1 MSDHTVK
8 AFTEQLEALGS
19 SVAQMGGLAEAQ
31 LADAI
36 DAIAR
41 RDTGRAES
49 VVAGDR
55 RIDELQQQIEEQAL
69 KVLALRQP
77 MAVDLRET
85 LAALKCASEL
95 ERIGDLAKNIAKRA
109 IVLNREP
116 PIRLTQSLARMGG
129 QALAQL
135 KLVLDSYSD
144 RDAEAAEA
152 VWRQDGEIDE
162 MYNSLFRELL
172 TYMMEDPRTIGLC
185 THLLFIAKNIERT
198 GDHATNIA
206 EVVYHMVTGG
216 YLATDRPKAD
226 TTSETRLRKKDC
238 AMKPS
243 VLVAEDEGALV
254 TLLRYNL
261 EREGYRVLE
270 AQDGEEAL
278 LVAAEEKPDLVL
290 LDWMLPQLSGIE
302 VCRRLRGRQETRN
315 VPIIMLTARG
325 EE

>member
-1 MSDHTVK
+1 MSTDHTVK

-41 RDTGRAES
+41 RDSGRAES

-144 RDAEAAEA
+144 RDAESAEA

-226 TTSETRLRKKDC
+226 TTSET
-238 AMKPS
+238 S
-243 VLVAEDEGALV
+243 F
-254 TLLRYNL
+254 
-261 EREGYRVLE
+261 ERR
-270 AQDGEEAL
+270 
-278 LVAAEEKPDLVL
+278 PT
-290 LDWMLPQLSGIE
+290 P
-302 VCRRLRGRQETRN
+302 
-315 VPIIMLTARG
+315 
-325 EE
+325 